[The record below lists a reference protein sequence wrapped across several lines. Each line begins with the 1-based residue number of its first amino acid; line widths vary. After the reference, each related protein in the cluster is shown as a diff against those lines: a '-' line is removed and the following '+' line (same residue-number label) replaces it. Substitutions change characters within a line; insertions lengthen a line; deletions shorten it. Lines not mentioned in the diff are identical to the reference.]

1 MEDVSKFSIKTQV
14 TEPPEISMVSDDPY
28 LSQLVTRKTS
38 VQEPQSFSLGPMR
51 ISMQA
56 FVQEIRAFDPAD
68 TIYLEKLSEMVEKHC
83 KPIIMQVLRKHGK
96 INFGKRG
103 LEERKGKRKF

>member
-1 MEDVSKFSIKTQV
+1 MEDPKIISNGNFLSERNHSAKVQNEMPKQSQLVSIKTQV

-56 FVQEIRAFDPAD
+56 FV
-68 TIYLEKLSEMVEKHC
+68 
-83 KPIIMQVLRKHGK
+83 
-96 INFGKRG
+96 
-103 LEERKGKRKF
+103 